1 MAGGLPRIVIAAS
14 YHFTWQAP
22 VGILII
28 FNIEQIDLHFGTLI
42 MQQLLYGSRGGGG
55 GRGSCLYPKIMHDK
69 NCIKISL
76 SQCVCVCVWTVR
88 DYIQICPYSAI
99 YINDKLMK

>member
-1 MAGGLPRIVIAAS
+1 MPGGLPRIVIAAS

-42 MQQLLYGSRGGGG
+42 MQQLLYGSRGGSVGG
-55 GRGSCLYPKIMHDK
+55 
-69 NCIKISL
+69 
-76 SQCVCVCVWTVR
+76 
-88 DYIQICPYSAI
+88 
-99 YINDKLMK
+99 

>member
-1 MAGGLPRIVIAAS
+1 MPRIVIAAS

-55 GRGSCLYPKIMHDK
+55 EGGTGSSQKLCM
-69 NCIKISL
+69 IKTALKFLSL
-76 SQCVCVCVWTVR
+76 SVCVRVCV
-88 DYIQICPYSAI
+88 DCSGLYSNLPVQR
-99 YINDKLMK
+99 YLY

>member
-14 YHFTWQAP
+14 YHFTWLAP

-55 GRGSCLYPKIMHDK
+55 GERYLSLPK
-69 NCIKISL
+69 N
-76 SQCVCVCVWTVR
+76 
-88 DYIQICPYSAI
+88 YA
-99 YINDKLMK
+99 

>member
-1 MAGGLPRIVIAAS
+1 MPRIVIAAS

-76 SQCVCVCVWTVR
+76 SQCVCGLFGIIFKFARTALF
-88 DYIQICPYSAI
+88 ILM
-99 YINDKLMK
+99 IN

>member
-1 MAGGLPRIVIAAS
+1 MEGVLPRIVIAAS

-42 MQQLLYGSRGGGG
+42 MQQLLYGSRGGSVGG
-55 GRGSCLYPKIMHDK
+55 WGTASTQKLCM
-69 NCIKISL
+69 IKTALKFLSL
-76 SQCVCVCVWTVR
+76 SVCVRVCGLFGIIFKFARTALF
-88 DYIQICPYSAI
+88 ILM
-99 YINDKLMK
+99 IN

>member
-1 MAGGLPRIVIAAS
+1 MAGGLSRIVIAAS

-42 MQQLLYGSRGGGG
+42 MQQLLYGSRGGVCGEGG
-55 GRGSCLYPKIMHDK
+55 LSLPK
-69 NCIKISL
+69 N
-76 SQCVCVCVWTVR
+76 
-88 DYIQICPYSAI
+88 YA
-99 YINDKLMK
+99 